1 MMFIAQST
9 GGDHTNWMDRFDEA
23 MRHAR
28 SDAIDMCHDCGIM
41 GKVQERMLAI
51 STLKW
56 HLEVPDEK
64 DKFQVK
70 VKDGLTRLVKG
81 ISDLPRI
88 IPWLAWSVWF
98 GRYGV
103 QAEWKKCEVRDDDPE
118 PEDEEAAPEM
128 PGAMPAVAGGMGAPP
143 GGGAPASPFARSRL
157 TFHPAAER
165 HDHVLRYLR
174 GGHRANPDDQQAK
187 QAYSDRLG
195 QIGAPHGQP
204 GKLKGKPGDEHK
216 MRRAITISQAFPVH
230 GDSIG
235 HQQDGTPF
243 ILVNGSM
250 ESDLRKL
257 DHNVSIVNTTIGRA
271 LSLRGTWRSRFIIHK
286 QFMETRDYYTTEQQE
301 AVWGV
306 GIRSHLFWTNF
317 LKLDFLGKIS
327 DFYARVGLG
336 INLWKYTSGNPQA
349 QAAVAQAAREQS
361 DRVQSLYPGDPGRG
375 EDQHVRAY
383 RGAHGGL

>member
-1 MMFIAQST
+1 
-9 GGDHTNWMDRFDEA
+9 
-23 MRHAR
+23 
-28 SDAIDMCHDCGIM
+28 M
-41 GKVQERMLAI
+41 GV
-51 STLKW
+51 
-56 HLEVPDEK
+56 
-64 DKFQVK
+64 
-70 VKDGLTRLVKG
+70 
-81 ISDLPRI
+81 
-88 IPWLAWSVWF
+88 
-98 GRYGV
+98 
-103 QAEWKKCEVRDDDPE
+103 
-118 PEDEEAAPEM
+118 
-128 PGAMPAVAGGMGAPP
+128 PP

-165 HDHVLRYLR
+165 HDRVLRYLR
-174 GGHRANPDDQQAK
+174 AAIQANPDDQRAGQVTRIPTASARSARPQAN
-187 QAYSDRLG
+187 QVSPRASLG
-195 QIGAPHGQP
+195 DG
-204 GKLKGKPGDEHK
+204 HK

-243 ILVNGSM
+243 VLINGSM

-257 DHNVSIVNTTIGRA
+257 DPNVSIVNTTIGRA

-301 AVWGV
+301 ALWGV

-349 QAAVAQAAREQS
+349 QARCGTSRPRAVRQG
-361 DRVQSLYPGDPGRG
+361 QSLRASDPRRG
-375 EDQHVRAY
+375 EDQHVGTH
-383 RGAHGGL
+383 RGANCRL